1 MDHSSIE
8 IKIKRFDRVYR
19 QNEHVEGTVTV
30 NAKAGWAHKGVNL
43 IAEGVVYMSNGKG
56 LGVVESGPEQRKVTI
71 LKYTTE
77 LAPSGGK
84 FAEGSTEIPF
94 DFPVVGVD
102 GQALVESY
110 HGVYLT
116 IIYNIHVECERG
128 MMKKTLHRDLEFVV
142 EVPTAKSKETP
153 PMTFDISP
161 QSLEGVD
168 KSAVSSIP
176 KFNIVG
182 RLHKSTY
189 PINLPFTGEVVVK
202 ECAAPVRSMELQLVR
217 VETIIS
223 DGKTTKESTEIQNIQ
238 ISEGNIC
245 RDMIVP
251 MYMVFPRLFS
261 CPTVLASQFK
271 IEFEVNLIVVF
282 GEGYM
287 ITENFPITI
296 SREF

>member
-1 MDHSSIE
+1 MDHSSLD

-19 QNEHVEGTVTV
+19 QNEHVEGTITV
-30 NAKAGWAHKGVNL
+30 NAKAGWTHKGVNL
-43 IAEGVVYMSNGKG
+43 IAEGTVFMSNGKG
-56 LGVVESGPEQRKVTI
+56 LGVIESGPDQRKVTI
-71 LKYTTE
+71 LKYTAE
-77 LAPSGGK
+77 LAPSGK
-84 FAEGSTEIPF
+84 FADGSTDVPF

-102 GQALVESY
+102 GQALLESY

-116 IIYNIHVECERG
+116 VIYNIHVDCERG

-142 EVPTAKSKETP
+142 EVPTAKSKDAP

-161 QSLEGVD
+161 QSLEGVN
-168 KSAVSSIP
+168 SSVVSTIP
-176 KFNIVG
+176 KFHIVG

-202 ECAAPVRSMELQLVR
+202 ECEVPIRSMELQLVR
-217 VETIIS
+217 VETIIT
-223 DGKTTKESTEIQNIQ
+223 DGKPMKESTEIQNIQ
-238 ISEGNIC
+238 IGEGNIC

-251 MYMVFPRLFS
+251 LYMVFPRLFS

-271 IEFEVNLIVVF
+271 LEFEVNLIVVF